1 MTGNKIGIEGAKGMS
16 EMLKE
21 NTTLTS
27 LDLGCEGEIMK
38 MIKFRGKRGK
48 NDDFHQGVR

>member
-1 MTGNKIGIEGAKGMS
+1 MS

-27 LDLGCEGEIMK
+27 LDLYSRVEGNERK
-38 MIKFRGKRGK
+38 VK
-48 NDDFHQGVR
+48 V